1 MEKLFSREGVTSEE
15 ATRGKIG
22 IPCVLNM
29 YENYPFWHRFFTELG
44 FEVVISAKS
53 SKRTFEDGLETIPSE
68 AVYYPAKLVHGHF
81 IVLFK
86 QGVKKIFYPAVVY
99 EQKEDEAQQN
109 HFNCPIAV
117 RKPEVK

>member
-68 AVYYPAKLVHGHF
+68 AVCYPAKLVHGHF

-86 QGVKKIFYPAVVY
+86 QGVKRFFTQRSFMSKKRMRYSKTILTVLLRSG
-99 EQKEDEAQQN
+99 N
-109 HFNCPIAV
+109 
-117 RKPEVK
+117 RK

>member
-1 MEKLFSREGVTSEE
+1 MEKLFSREGVTGEE

-29 YENYPFWHRFFTELG
+29 YENYPFWHRFFAELG

-68 AVYYPAKLVHGHF
+68 AVYYPAKLDHGHF

-86 QGVKKIFYPAVVY
+86 
-99 EQKEDEAQQN
+99 
-109 HFNCPIAV
+109 
-117 RKPEVK
+117 